1 MILYPDFYCKNIKD
15 VDIEKLKEN
24 NIKGIILDVDN
35 TLIDLDRKLLEG
47 AEEWCN
53 NLKEQNIKFCILS
66 NSNKKEKVK
75 KVAKLLD
82 IPYIYFGT
90 KPLKRGF
97 KKAKE
102 MLNLPFNELAIIG
115 DQIFTDVIGANRSQM
130 FSILV
135 KPINEKDIW
144 VTKIKRPIENSII
157 KKYLEKEEK
166 NKRCI

>member
-75 KVAKLLD
+75 KQTLRTD
-82 IPYIYFGT
+82 
-90 KPLKRGF
+90 LKF
-97 KKAKE
+97 
-102 MLNLPFNELAIIG
+102 
-115 DQIFTDVIGANRSQM
+115 V
-130 FSILV
+130 
-135 KPINEKDIW
+135 
-144 VTKIKRPIENSII
+144 
-157 KKYLEKEEK
+157 
-166 NKRCI
+166 

>member
-1 MILYPDFYCKNIKD
+1 MILYPDFYC
-15 VDIEKLKEN
+15 N

-35 TLIDLDRKLLEG
+35 TLIDLDHNLLEG

-53 NLKEQNIKFCILS
+53 NLKKQNIKFCILS

-102 MLNLPFNELAIIG
+102 MLNLPYNELAIIG
-115 DQIFTDVIGANRSQM
+115 DQIFTDIIGGNRCKIYT
-130 FSILV
+130 ILV
-135 KPINEKDIW
+135 EPISTRELFI
-144 VTKIKRPIENSII
+144 TAIKRGVENII
-157 KKYLEKEEK
+157 ISKYKKQHKNGKEG
-166 NKRCI
+166 

>member
-1 MILYPDFYCKNIKD
+1 MLLYPNFYCKNIKD
-15 VDIEKLKEN
+15 VKIERLEEN

-35 TLIDLDRKLLEG
+35 TLIDLDHNLLEG

-53 NLKEQNIKFCILS
+53 NLKEKNIKFCILS

-75 KVAKLLD
+75 KVSKILD

-102 MLNLPFNELAIIG
+102 TLGLEFENLAIIG
-115 DQIFTDVIGANRSQM
+115 DQIFTDIIGGNRCKM
-130 FSILV
+130 YTILV
-135 KPINEKDIW
+135 EPISTREMFI
-144 VTKIKRPIENSII
+144 TSIKRGLENKII
-157 KKYLEKEEK
+157 KLYKKK
-166 NKRCI
+166 QQN

>member
-1 MILYPDFYCKNIKD
+1 MILYPDFYCNNIKD
-15 VDIEKLKEN
+15 IDINKLKEN

-35 TLIDLDRKLLEG
+35 TLIDLDHNLLEG

-53 NLKEQNIKFCILS
+53 NLKKQNINFCILS

-102 MLNLPFNELAIIG
+102 MLNLPYNELAIIG
-115 DQIFTDVIGANRSQM
+115 DQIFTDIIGGNRCKIYT
-130 FSILV
+130 ILV
-135 KPINEKDIW
+135 EPISTRELFI
-144 VTKIKRPIENSII
+144 TAIKRGVENII
-157 KKYLEKEEK
+157 ISKYKKQHKNGKEG
-166 NKRCI
+166 

>member
-1 MILYPDFYCKNIKD
+1 MILYPDFYCNNIKD

-53 NLKEQNIKFCILS
+53 NLKEQKIKFCILS

-115 DQIFTDVIGANRSQM
+115 DQIFTDVIGGNRCKM
-130 FSILV
+130 
-135 KPINEKDIW
+135 
-144 VTKIKRPIENSII
+144 
-157 KKYLEKEEK
+157 
-166 NKRCI
+166 

>member
-1 MILYPDFYCKNIKD
+1 MLLYPDFYCKNIKD

-24 NIKGIILDVDN
+24 NITGIILDVDN

-97 KKAKE
+97 KRASEK
-102 MLNLPFNELAIIG
+102 LNIDFEHLAIIG
-115 DQIFTDVIGANRSQM
+115 DQIFTDIIGGNRCKM
-130 FSILV
+130 FTILV
-135 KPINEKDIW
+135 KPISDREIFI
-144 VTKIKRPIENSII
+144 TAMKRGIENKILDRY
-157 KKYLEKEEK
+157 KKKNQKKKEG
-166 NKRCI
+166 

>member
-15 VDIEKLKEN
+15 VDINKLKEN

-35 TLIDLDRKLLEG
+35 TLIDLDHNLLGG

-97 KKAKE
+97 KKASE
-102 MLNLPFNELAIIG
+102 TLNLPYKELAIIG
-115 DQIFTDVIGANRSQM
+115 DQIFTDIIGGNRCKM
-130 FSILV
+130 YTILV
-135 KPINEKDIW
+135 EPISTREIFITYIKRGVENKIIKQYRKKHLNEK
-144 VTKIKRPIENSII
+144 EG
-157 KKYLEKEEK
+157 
-166 NKRCI
+166 

>member
-1 MILYPDFYCKNIKD
+1 MILYPDFYCNNIKD
-15 VDIEKLKEN
+15 IDINKLKEN

-35 TLIDLDRKLLEG
+35 TLIDLDHNLLEG

-53 NLKEQNIKFCILS
+53 NLKKQNIKFCILS

-102 MLNLPFNELAIIG
+102 MLNLPYNELAIIG
-115 DQIFTDVIGANRSQM
+115 DQIFTDIIGGNRCKIYT
-130 FSILV
+130 ILV
-135 KPINEKDIW
+135 EPISTRELFI
-144 VTKIKRPIENSII
+144 TAIKRGVENII
-157 KKYLEKEEK
+157 ISKYKKQHKNGKEG
-166 NKRCI
+166 